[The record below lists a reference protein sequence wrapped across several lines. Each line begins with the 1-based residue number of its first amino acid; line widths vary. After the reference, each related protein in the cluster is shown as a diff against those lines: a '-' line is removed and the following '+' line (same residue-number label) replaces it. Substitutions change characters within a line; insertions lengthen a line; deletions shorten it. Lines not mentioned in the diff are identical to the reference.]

1 MGTRHKR
8 GVPSFFMNPQEYNAL
23 HILHVFSALLLVGT
37 TFYACAG
44 APETRK
50 KTLMWSGIA
59 SLLVLFTGFR
69 MWQAIYHF
77 SGGWAV
83 VKLVCWLGISA
94 FAGLAYKRRA
104 KAGLW
109 ITLTLVLSAIAL
121 TMVYVRP
128 F

>member
-1 MGTRHKR
+1 
-8 GVPSFFMNPQEYNAL
+8 MNPHELNAL
-23 HILHVFSALLLVGT
+23 HIIHVFSAIVLIAT

-50 KTLMWSGIA
+50 QVLMWGGVA
-59 SLLVLFTGFR
+59 SLLVLFTGVR
-69 MWQAIYHF
+69 MWQAVYGFH
-77 SGGWAV
+77 GGWAI

-104 KAGLW
+104 QAGLW
-109 ITLTLVLSAIAL
+109 IGLTLLLAL
-121 TMVYVRP
+121 TAVSMAFVRP